1 MTGRE
6 RSDAAARAWRAGLLL
21 ALAWIAGPEA
31 AAAEGGGWEFV
42 ASGGGIKA
50 YLDPVSV
57 YRDGEYVRA
66 RIRVEYEAERESPD
80 KRYKFRAAENG
91 QAMLCEARKGANVT
105 TTLFDAAGKQL
116 ATSSRKREDW
126 AGLMKEIPAGS
137 VQEKILGKACALAGV
152 GTRAGEAGKPAGTVS
167 VGSGVVVAG
176 DGMVL
181 TNQHVVEG
189 CAQIAIV
196 DTDKNRAPAKLVAAD
211 AKNDLALLRALK
223 PFPKV
228 ATLRQ
233 GVQIQAGESVTV
245 VGYPLVDILG
255 AEPNVTFGYVS
266 ATAGPKGDTSSFQ
279 ISAPV
284 HKGNS
289 GGPILDQNGNLIG
302 IVASKL
308 NALAVARSSG
318 DLPQNISF
326 GIKGEVAQLFLSTQ
340 NVRFQGGAASASMGN
355 VEAAAFGRAIT
366 VMVACRKK

>member
-1 MTGRE
+1 MTGKGRGGL
-6 RSDAAARAWRAGLLL
+6 AARAWFAGLLAGL
-21 ALAWIAGPEA
+21 AALPTPESV
-31 AAAEGGGWEFV
+31 AAEAEPWEFV

-50 YLDPVSV
+50 FIDPASV
-57 YRDGEYVRA
+57 FRDGEYVRA
-66 RIRVEYEAERESPD
+66 QVRVEYAVDRDSPD
-80 KRYKFRAAENG
+80 RKYRFRSAVQG
-91 QAMLCEARKGANVT
+91 QAMLCEARKGVNVT
-105 TTLFDAAGKQL
+105 TTLFDAAGKQM
-116 ATSSRKREDW
+116 AASSRKREDW
-126 AGLMKEIPAGS
+126 GKATKDIPAGS

-152 GTRAGEAGKPAGTVS
+152 GTPAGEAAKPADAVS

-189 CAQIAIV
+189 CAGIAVV
-196 DTDKNRAPAKLVAAD
+196 DTEKNRAPAKLVAAD
-211 AKNDLALLRALK
+211 ARNDLALLRALK

-340 NVRFQGGAASASMGN
+340 NVRFQGGAAS
-355 VEAAAFGRAIT
+355 
-366 VMVACRKK
+366 